1 MDHMAAMEEQVVSE
15 RVKQKLQD
23 VNAAAQKHLAPIQDH
38 VNFTLQV
45 WGIGDC
51 ICEKTVDFS
60 FGVFILRLNLDKG
73 SFVSDGYES
82 IQ

>member
-23 VNAAAQKHLAPIQDH
+23 VNAAAQKHLSPIQDH

-45 WGIGDC
+45 WGWHMC
-51 ICEKTVDFS
+51 
-60 FGVFILRLNLDKG
+60 
-73 SFVSDGYES
+73 
-82 IQ
+82 

>member
-23 VNAAAQKHLAPIQDH
+23 VNAAAQKHLSPIQDY

-45 WGIGDC
+45 WGLHMWENCRNFFWGFYSSV
-51 ICEKTVDFS
+51 E
-60 FGVFILRLNLDKG
+60 FG
-73 SFVSDGYES
+73 
-82 IQ
+82 